1 MTMRRREFITLL
13 GGAAAWPLAAHA
25 QQPQQTRRIGVLMG
39 WNERDQEAQSNLTAF
54 VQELQQLGWTDGRN
68 IRIDYRWSNGDVNR
82 MQMFAKELADLAP
95 AAILAHTT
103 PVTAALQQ
111 ETRTIPIVFVIVSD
125 PVGEGF
131 VAGLSHPGGN
141 ITGFIHT
148 EGEFAGKLLELLTE
162 IAPTVKRVAILFNP
176 DTAPGRGSY
185 YLPSFETAARSFR
198 LEAIAAPV
206 HNDTEIEAIVAALGR
221 EEGGG
226 LVAMPDGFTLVRRAP
241 IILQAA
247 RNKVAA
253 VYWNSIIARDGGL
266 LSYGPDTGD
275 IFRRAAPYFDRILRG
290 ARPAE
295 LSVQLPTKFQMAV
308 NVKTAK
314 ALGLT
319 VPPSL
324 LARADEVIE

>member
-1 MTMRRREFITLL
+1 MIRRRDFIALL
-13 GGAAAWPLAAHA
+13 GGGAVAWPLAARA
-25 QQPQQTRRIGVLMG
+25 QQPERMRRIGVLMG
-39 WNERDQEAQSNLTAF
+39 WNERDREAQSNLAAF

-68 IRIDYRWSNGDVNR
+68 MRIDYRWSNGDVDR
-82 MQMFAKELADLAP
+82 MQVFAKELADSAP
-95 AAILAHTT
+95 DAILAHTT

-111 ETRTIPIVFVIVSD
+111 VTRTIPIVFVIVSD

-148 EGEFAGKLLELLTE
+148 EGEFTGKLLELLSE

-185 YLPSFETAARSFR
+185 YLPSFETAARSLR

-221 EEGGG
+221 EAGGG
-226 LVAMPDGFTLVRRAP
+226 IVAMPDGFTLVHRAP

-247 RNKVAA
+247 RSNVPAA
-253 VYWNSIIARDGGL
+253 YWNSIIARDGGL

-275 IFRRAAPYFDRILRG
+275 IFRRAASYIDRILRG

-295 LSVQLPTKFQMAV
+295 LSAQLPTKFQMVV
-308 NVKTAK
+308 NLKTAK

-319 VPPSL
+319 ISESFL
-324 LARADEVIE
+324 SRADEVIE